1 MSDKVIIVSV
11 VILLIIIMTIIFLIY
26 RKKEKE
32 NIKKLIEALDRDKNM
47 IETAPILSELAK
59 METIIKN
66 DKIEEKYN
74 AWKERFENI
83 KEDNV
88 NKINDMVIDLDL
100 VGEKKHHKEYIQKI
114 AQTEIEIAKA
124 KFLTDTLLDEIKEI
138 TLSEEKYRSIII
150 KLKTRYRELFNSFDI
165 HKKEYG
171 DISEIIELQF
181 ENIEKRFQDFEMHME
196 KNEYDEVVHIVKAID
211 SMVDHMG
218 IVIAEVPDLM
228 LLSSKLIPKRIE
240 QVNQAYEDMIK
251 KDYPLDYLQ
260 VPYNIEEA
268 TKKVNNIID
277 RIKVLNLED
286 CMFEL
291 RTILEYLDSIFVDFE
306 KEKNARRK
314 FDEDRDVFEKKLNK
328 INNVVSDIYDQLD
341 EIKNLYD
348 LKDEDVV
355 IIDDVNMSLIAI
367 NKEYKSNLKKLKKHE
382 LPYSEILKNLQKL
395 NNKLKLVDEELDKA
409 LKSLGNMY
417 EDEVRAREQLDE
429 IQELLK
435 QSKVRIRS
443 FKLPVVTNDYFVQL
457 SEANE
462 AILEI
467 IKELERKPI
476 VIKTLNTRV
485 DTARDLVLK
494 LYNTTNETIKLAKLS
509 ETAIVYGNRFRSSY
523 DNVDHGLNQAEIL
536 FYKGSYKRSLE
547 VSTRVIES
555 IESNFGK
562 KLENFYKKEI

>member
-100 VGEKKHHKEYIQKI
+100 VGEKKRHKEYIQKI

-268 TKKVNNIID
+268 TKKVNDIID

-306 KEKNARRK
+306 KEKNARKK

>member
-268 TKKVNNIID
+268 TKKVNDIID

-367 NKEYKSNLKKLKKHE
+367 NKDYKSNLKKLKKHE